1 MKEIKSLSAR
11 TIFMMISTIL
21 VNAISLITAPVIT
34 RIMSTADFGIFS
46 LFTSWISIFS
56 IICGGQT
63 YGTLNNAKIEYDQKT
78 YPDYC
83 FNVFLISTIGCIFAG
98 GIVLIN
104 ADFFSG
110 VLHLP
115 QKCLLWL
122 ILGAYGT
129 YAINFLSGYLIIEKK
144 AVQNLIVSFI
154 VVLFSTLLSIIL
166 IVYIP
171 FFEGYFG
178 RILGYSIIYFIAAV
192 CSVLYFLRFANF
204 KINIGYWKFCLPLSV
219 PLIVH
224 SLSDILMSQSD
235 RIMLMS
241 QKGESVVGVYS
252 FCYTMA
258 LPVSVLS
265 GAINSAWT
273 PEYYELMVKK
283 KIDEIKEHYSRQ
295 QFIMTAM
302 TCGYML
308 VAPEA
313 VKILSVKEYWGG
325 ISIIPLVV
333 VGYYFSYLY
342 LFPANYEFYSKK
354 TKYIAVSTT
363 MAAIVNIILNFALI
377 PYYGMHGAAVATII
391 SYILLFLAHDI
402 IVRIV
407 LKGYCVKLRFYLKGI
422 IPVAVCFTACNVFA
436 ENMIIRWMMGT
447 VIALSIIIKIK
458 KQRAII

>member
-1 MKEIKSLSAR
+1 MKEIKSLSTR

-21 VNAISLITAPVIT
+21 VNAISLITAPVFT

-46 LFTSWISIFS
+46 LFTSWINIFS

-63 YGTLNNAKIEYDQKT
+63 YGTLNNAKIEYDPKV
-78 YPDYC
+78 YLNYC

-104 ADFFSG
+104 FDFFSD

-122 ILGAYGT
+122 ILGSYGT

-144 AVQNLIVSFI
+144 AVQNLIVSLI

-166 IVYIP
+166 IMHIP
-171 FFEGYFG
+171 LIEGYFG
-178 RILGYSIIYFIAAV
+178 RILGYSIVYFTAAV
-192 CSVLYFLRFANF
+192 CCVLYFLKFANL
-204 KINIGYWKFCLPLSV
+204 KVNINFWKFCLPLSI

-224 SLSDILMSQSD
+224 SLSGILMSQSD

-273 PEYYELMVKK
+273 PEYYELMVQKK
-283 KIDEIKEHYSRQ
+283 VDEIEEHYSRQ

-308 VAPEA
+308 VAPEV
-313 VKILSVKEYWGG
+313 VKLLSVKEYWKG
-325 ISIIPLVV
+325 ISIIPLVIL
-333 VGYYFSYLY
+333 GYYFSYLY
-342 LFPANYEFYSKK
+342 FFPVNYEFYLKK
-354 TKYIAVSTT
+354 TKYIAASTT
-363 MAAIVNIILNFALI
+363 IAAFVNILLNFVLI
-377 PYYGMHGAAVATII
+377 PLYGMHGAAIATIA

-402 IVRIV
+402 IARNV

-422 IPVAVCFTACNVFA
+422 IPVIICFAICNIFVK
-436 ENMIIRWMMGT
+436 NMMIRWVMGA
-447 VIALSIIIKIK
+447 VIALNIILKVK